1 MLKNI
6 VPVTESDFVNNV
18 KTIKDRT
25 NVKEY
30 KDTLKFEYAKKHSN
44 QRKKVNKWKES
55 LSLNTEVPTW

>member
-30 KDTLKFEYAKKHSN
+30 KDTLKFEYAKKHTN
-44 QRKKVNKWKES
+44 KRKKANKWKES

>member
-6 VPVTESDFVNNV
+6 VPVTESDFINNV

-30 KDTLKFEYAKKHSN
+30 KDNLKYDYAKKHSN

-55 LSLNTEVPTW
+55 LSLNTEGMA

>member
-6 VPVTESDFVNNV
+6 VPVTEKDFINNV

-30 KDTLKFEYAKKHSN
+30 KDTLKFEYAKKHTN
-44 QRKKVNKWKES
+44 KRKKVNKWNES
-55 LSLNTEVPTW
+55 LLINSEGLQW

>member
-30 KDTLKFEYAKKHSN
+30 KDTLKVEYAKKHSN

-55 LSLNTEVPTW
+55 LSLNTEGMV

>member
-25 NVKEY
+25 NIKEY
-30 KDTLKFEYAKKHSN
+30 KDTLKFEYAKKHTN
-44 QRKKVNKWKES
+44 KRKKVNKWNES
-55 LSLNTEVPTW
+55 LLINSEGLTW

>member
-30 KDTLKFEYAKKHSN
+30 KDNLKYDYAKKHSN

-55 LSLNTEVPTW
+55 LSLNTEGMA

>member
-6 VPVTESDFVNNV
+6 VPVTEKDFVNNV

-30 KDTLKFEYAKKHSN
+30 KDTLKFEYAKKHTN
-44 QRKKVNKWKES
+44 KRKKVNKWKEA
-55 LSLNTEVPTW
+55 LSLNTEVLA

>member
-30 KDTLKFEYAKKHSN
+30 KDTLKFEYAKKHTN
-44 QRKKVNKWKES
+44 KRKKVNKWKES
-55 LSLNTEVPTW
+55 LSLNNEGLA